1 MDPEKLKQFADVQ
14 FERSVYKK
22 TLRENATARLTVA
35 HNGGLF
41 TVSPAFIAFLSA
53 SSTDTVYIEDTYNNP
68 ISVKRQELLKQAQEL
83 YEQVMKE
90 WADELEKSN
99 QIRRAEHV

>member
-14 FERSVYKK
+14 FARSVHKK
-22 TLRENATARLTVA
+22 SLRESALAKLTVA

-41 TVSPAFIAFLSA
+41 TVGPTLIAFLS
-53 SSTDTVYIEDTYNNP
+53 SSSLDTVYIEDNYNNP
-68 ISVKRQELLKQAQEL
+68 ISVQRQALLEQAQEI
-83 YEQVMKE
+83 YQRVMVE
-90 WADELEKSN
+90 WAEEIDKAN